1 MIVIRIQHHEVPF
14 LAHFNTADA
23 VRTVQG
29 GGTVQENV
37 HSDGDIN
44 KQVGNMG

>member
-29 GGTVQENV
+29 GGTVQGEGG
-37 HSDGDIN
+37 DGFFD
-44 KQVGNMG
+44 G